1 MTGAPAEKKLILV
14 VEDDPDALNLLYAIL
29 ETLGYDY
36 IGFSNGRDA
45 LAGIGGKPIDVAI
58 LDIMMPEMDGYQL
71 MAEMR
76 KLPEFESTPV
86 IMTTAKD
93 KDSEILD
100 GYKHGADYYITKPYS
115 SKQIEYGLK
124 MFV

>member
-1 MTGAPAEKKLILV
+1 MTGAPEKKKLILV

-36 IGFSNGRDA
+36 VGFSNGREA
-45 LAGIGGKPIDVAI
+45 LANIGGKPIDVAI
-58 LDIMMPEMDGYQL
+58 LDIMMPEMDGYEL

>member
-1 MTGAPAEKKLILV
+1 MTGATGKKKLILV

-36 IGFSNGRDA
+36 VGFSNGRDA
-45 LAGIGGKPIDVAI
+45 LANISGKPIDVAI
-58 LDIMMPEMDGYQL
+58 LDIMMPEMDGYEL

-93 KDSEILD
+93 QDSEILE

-124 MFV
+124 MFA